1 MGIRKNNMVWIL
13 EKYNSYENGKYKI
26 FLEFL
31 SRTDK
36 EGIEEYDLSD

>member
-26 FLEFL
+26 FNFYLEQIKRAL
-31 SRTDK
+31 RNM
-36 EGIEEYDLSD
+36 I